1 MAVQPVVLF
10 PGTALTSGFVTLYTN
25 PAGSGQSLTKI
36 LKVTVYNSD
45 ASNSHWFSLSIGTAG
60 AATTCIVKRPLAP
73 LETQDV
79 PEIVN
84 QLMASGE
91 VLQMEAD
98 AGSVMAARGSGV
110 LLT

>member
-10 PGTALTSGFVTLYTN
+10 PGTELTGAFVTLYTN
-25 PAGSGQSLTKI
+25 PAGTGSTLTKI
-36 LKVTVYNSD
+36 LKVTVCNSD
-45 ASNSHWFSLSIGTAG
+45 TVPHWFSLSIGTAG

-84 QLMASGE
+84 QLMAGGE

-98 AGSVMAARGSGV
+98 AGSVMNARGSGV
-110 LLT
+110 QLT